1 MFILIILTT
10 IVIIFIILVIWLLWY
25 TQPLQVPNRMV
36 PNRMVPHRMVPH
48 IIPIVVGEE
57 VQFESERLP
66 VIIVD

>member
-1 MFILIILTT
+1 MFVLIILST
-10 IVIIFIILVIWLLWY
+10 IVIIFIILIIWLLWY

-36 PNRMVPHRMVPH
+36 PNRMVPR

-57 VQFESERLP
+57 VQFEAERLP

>member
-36 PNRMVPHRMVPH
+36 PNRMVPH

>member
-1 MFILIILTT
+1 MFVLIILST
-10 IVIIFIILVIWLLWY
+10 ILIIFIILIIWLLWY

-36 PNRMVPHRMVPH
+36 PNRMVPR

-57 VQFESERLP
+57 VQFEAEILP

>member
-1 MFILIILTT
+1 MFVLIILTT
-10 IVIIFIILVIWLLWY
+10 IVIIFIILVIWLLWN

-36 PNRMVPHRMVPH
+36 PR

-57 VQFESERLP
+57 VQVESERLP